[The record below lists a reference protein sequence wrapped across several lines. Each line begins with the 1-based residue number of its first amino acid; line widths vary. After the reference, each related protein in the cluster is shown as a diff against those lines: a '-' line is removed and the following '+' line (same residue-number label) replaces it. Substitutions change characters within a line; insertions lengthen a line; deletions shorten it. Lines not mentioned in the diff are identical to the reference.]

1 MECYELE
8 RILNVVLF
16 ALGSCVAIFGIFGNI
31 AAIWGFQK
39 QTKKTSTSFLFQA
52 LAVADTLV
60 LITLYSDALIS
71 NYNNWWLYNTIWKPR
86 HASVP
91 NELFSSLGAIAILLS
106 NGVTVLLTFT
116 RFVAVCFPLY
126 TSRICS
132 IRRVRYYL
140 VVTIIDVISGY
151 LPFIFG
157 FLLHIDILTR
167 SLYNDIFRP
176 LVFSAL
182 PLLIITTL
190 TIIIMVRLKIM
201 NQRRINMTT
210 AHRRR
215 NKATRVLIAVNIVFL
230 VCSLPWPLYNFF
242 TKIGLDCFTL
252 VASQSILFF
261 HTVNSSVNFLIYII
275 LSKQYRDVVIQ
286 NCRCSCFSA
295 QSDSAPGRITARNAN
310 GGERN
315 DANCMDTPL

>member
-1 MECYELE
+1 MECKEFVN
-8 RILNVVLF
+8 ILNIVLF
-16 ALGSCVAIFGIFGNI
+16 VLGSCFTIFGICGNI
-31 AAIWGFQK
+31 AAFLGFQK

-60 LITLYSDALIS
+60 LILLYPADLATYNVEWLHIDLTKFTYSHVAYMLI
-71 NYNNWWLYNTIWKPR
+71 IG
-86 HASVP
+86 
-91 NELFSSLGAIAILLS
+91 LGHMSILLS
-106 NGVTVLLTFT
+106 NDVTVLLTVT